1 MRFVFF
7 FSSDLT
13 PSSGP
18 RDGLMRPWQRLLVM
32 AFRALF
38 RRTVVRGLRG
48 VWVRGA
54 LPQTTC
60 VLSSNHH
67 SWWDSYLLPVLL
79 SDVGKPFRVMVGE
92 RRLREFAFFRYLE
105 TVSAARPRD
114 ALKALAQGQVLVV
127 FPEGE
132 LRPPGPLD
140 GLDRGVV
147 WFAEKAGVPIVPV
160 ASRVV
165 LRGHE
170 FAEAYLVFG
179 EPIGPSLPLLRE
191 RLEQMLAELDSQIR
205 STPPEE
211 PLPGFELRLAGR
223 KSTHERMA
231 AWGVALGKLTGLA
244 ERKGAS

>member
-1 MRFVFF
+1 M
-7 FSSDLT
+7 
-13 PSSGP
+13 
-18 RDGLMRPWQRLLVM
+18 MRPWEQLLAM

-48 VWVRGA
+48 VWVRGV
-54 LPQTTC
+54 LPQKTC
-60 VLSSNHH
+60 LLAGNHH

-79 SDVGKPFRVMVGE
+79 WGARKPFRIVVGE
-92 RRLREFAFFRYLE
+92 RRLREFAFFRHLD

-114 ALKALAQGQVLVV
+114 ALGALAQGQVLVV

-132 LRPPGPLD
+132 LRPPGPLG
-140 GLDRGVV
+140 GLNKGVV

-179 EPIGPSLPLLRE
+179 EPIGPDLRLLQE

-205 STPPEE
+205 TAPAEE

-231 AWGVALGKLTGLA
+231 GWGAALGKLMGVL
-244 ERKGAS
+244 EHRKP

>member
-1 MRFVFF
+1 MKE
-7 FSSDLT
+7 DKPT
-13 PSSGP
+13 T
-18 RDGLMRPWQRLLVM
+18 MHPWERLLS
-32 AFRALF
+32 ASFKALF
-38 RRTVVRGLRG
+38 RRTVQRGLRG
-48 VWVRGA
+48 VWVRGE
-54 LPQTTC
+54 LPRQAC
-60 VLSSNHH
+60 VLASNHH

-79 SDVGKPFRVMVGE
+79 WGAGRPFRVVVGE
-92 RRLREFAFFRYLE
+92 RRLREFAFFRHLN

-114 ALKALAQGQVLVV
+114 ALKVLAQGQVLVV

-140 GLDRGVV
+140 ELGRGAV
-147 WFAEKAGVPIVPV
+147 WFAEKAGVPVVPV

-179 EPIGPSLPLLRE
+179 EAIGPDLNLLRE
-191 RLEQMLAELDSQIR
+191 RLEQMLAELDRQIR
-205 STPPEE
+205 TSSAEE

-231 AWGVALGKLTGLA
+231 AWGVALGKLTELV
-244 ERKGAS
+244 ERKDAS